1 MKRWRHFVVVIGI
14 MPALVIYISFFMY
27 IFDFITG
34 YYWFLDWFIYLI
46 AGLLWLYPAIKII
59 SWLANYESK

>member
-14 MPALVIYISFFMY
+14 IPFFTIYVSFFMY

-34 YYWFLDWFIYLI
+34 YHWSLDWIIYI
-46 AGLLWLYPAIKII
+46 VAGLLWLYPATKIVG
-59 SWLANYESK
+59 WLSNNEAN